1 MRRIG
6 PRDLSRDNN
15 RLKRVY
21 VRQDG
26 NVTFICP
33 SCNRVSIVSV
43 SKFKGQRHTIKIR
56 CNCSN
61 QFVTNLDFRQHYRK
75 PTNIK
80 GSYSLIQPAQAGGEV
95 IVRNI
100 SLGGISFEVL
110 GAHYIKEGDTGKI
123 NFVLDNKNKT
133 QLERRFTVQSVNGQV
148 VGCKFIK
155 DREYDKELGFYMRFG
170 T

>member
-6 PRDLSRDNN
+6 PRDLSQNNN

-56 CNCSN
+56 CNCTK

-75 PTNIK
+75 PTNITGK
-80 GSYSLIQPAQAGGEV
+80 YILDHPARGEGEV
-95 IVRNI
+95 IIRNI

-110 GAHYIKEGDTGKI
+110 GAHFTKEGDTGTI
-123 NFVLDNKNKT
+123 DFVLDNKNKT
-133 QLERRFTVQSVNGQV
+133 PFERRFTVQSVNGQV